1 MSAPSARFGTN
12 PASLGWFGMSLRL
25 IQEEAEMANGFRKA
39 AIVCGIAGVLAV
51 GVAPS
56 LAQVVVVDPYYGGP
70 YGYVAPYGYAS
81 PYGGYA
87 YVPGYPVRR
96 SWDYPAGYDSAGGS
110 YSYRDLGW

>member
-1 MSAPSARFGTN
+1 MRTK
-12 PASLGWFGMSLRL
+12 
-25 IQEEAEMANGFRKA
+25 ETEMANTLRKA

-87 YVPGYPVRR
+87 YVPGYPIRR
-96 SWDYPAGYDSAGGS
+96 SWDYPVGYDSAGGS
-110 YSYRDLGW
+110 YSYRDLGWKPGPPSGAPANPCWPSQRTQNLC

>member
-1 MSAPSARFGTN
+1 
-12 PASLGWFGMSLRL
+12 
-25 IQEEAEMANGFRKA
+25 MANGFRRA

-56 LAQVVVVDPYYGGP
+56 LAQVIVVDPYYGGP
-70 YGYVAPYGYAS
+70 YGYVAPAPYGYAS

-87 YVPGYPVRR
+87 YVPGYSVPR

-110 YSYRDLGW
+110 YSYRDLGWKPGPPSGAPANPCWPSQRTMNLC